1 MWTAALT
8 LLNMIPGISNL
19 LATIAGK
26 WMDTKA
32 AMYSQ
37 KMGVTKEVAI
47 EAIRAQSKD
56 NETKVD
62 WLKVVAGSR
71 FLQCIVGGFAF
82 PLIVYMNKAYVW
94 DNIVH
99 KFIWGVYG
107 YTPPLTGLVADWG
120 GIIISGIFVTSTGMV
135 AAGAFVS
142 KASKEL

>member
-19 LATIAGK
+19 IATITGK
-26 WMDTKA
+26 WLDTKA
-32 AMYSQ
+32 AMYAQ

-62 WLKVVAGSR
+62 WLKVVASSR

-94 DNIVH
+94 DNIIH
-99 KFIWGVYG
+99 KFFWGVYG